1 MFYPILLG
9 KAILIRIQTQQTT
22 IPLIA
27 RPLSAS
33 SNYLNICTAL
43 IKYIRQKSI
52 ILTSLVQQGSPMLF
66 NYAVF
71 PVLMK
76 H

>member
-1 MFYPILLG
+1 MFYHILLG

-52 ILTSLVQQGSPMLF
+52 IF
-66 NYAVF
+66 NVSSTTWFTYAIQIWCIPSYVET
-71 PVLMK
+71 
-76 H
+76 